1 MRRLVAKEIFLT
13 KGVGVSKEK
22 LASFEEALQAAGIS
36 HLNLVYVSSIIP
48 PQCKLISKAKG
59 VKKLLPGE
67 IAFCVLSRNQSDEN
81 RRLLSASIGVAVPV
95 DKNTYGYISEHHAF
109 GQTKTEAGDYA
120 EDLAASMLAKS
131 QGVEFNVDAAWD
143 EKKEIYRISGKIVHT
158 DNITQT
164 ANCKKGM
171 WTTVVSAAMFIFDP

>member
-1 MRRLVAKEIFLT
+1 MNRLIAKEIFLT
-13 KGVGVSKEK
+13 RGVGISREK

-48 PQCKLISKAKG
+48 PRCKFISRSKG
-59 VKKLLPGE
+59 IKKFYPGE
-67 IAFCVLSRNQSDEN
+67 IAFCVLSRNQSNEN
-81 RRLLSASIGVAVPV
+81 RRLISASIGVAVPA
-95 DKNTYGYISEHHAF
+95 DKASYGYISEHHDF

-131 QGVEFNVDAAWD
+131 QGVEFNADAAWD

-164 ANCKKGM
+164 AHCKKGV
-171 WTTVVSAAMFIFDP
+171 WTTVVAVAVFIFEP

>member
-1 MRRLVAKEIFLT
+1 MKFVAKEMFLI

-22 LASFEEALQAAGIS
+22 LASFEEALQSAGIS

-48 PQCKLISKAKG
+48 PGCKFIPRSKG
-59 VKKLLPGE
+59 IKKFVPGE
-67 IAFCVLSRNQSDEN
+67 ITFCVLSRNQSNEN
-81 RRLLSASIGVAVPV
+81 RRLISASIGVAVPA
-95 DKNTYGYISEHHAF
+95 DKASYGYISEHHGY
-109 GQTKTEAGDYA
+109 GQTRTEAGDYA

-143 EKKEIYRISGKIVHT
+143 EKKEIYRISGKIVRT

-164 ANCKKGM
+164 AHCKKGV
-171 WTTVVSAAMFIFDP
+171 WTTVVSAAVFIFE

>member
-22 LASFEEALQAAGIS
+22 LASFEEALQDAGIS

-48 PQCKLISKAKG
+48 PGCKFISRSRG
-59 VKKLLPGE
+59 IKKLLPGE
-67 IAFCVLSRNQSDEN
+67 IAFCVLSRNHSNEN
-81 RRLLSASIGVAVPV
+81 RRLISASIGVAVPA
-95 DKNTYGYISEHHAF
+95 DKTTYGYISEHHEL
-109 GQTKTEAGDYA
+109 GQTRTEAGDYA

-131 QGVEFNVDAAWD
+131 QGVEFDANAAWD

-164 ANCKKGM
+164 AHCKKGV
-171 WTTVVSAAMFIFDP
+171 WTTVVAVAGFIFEP